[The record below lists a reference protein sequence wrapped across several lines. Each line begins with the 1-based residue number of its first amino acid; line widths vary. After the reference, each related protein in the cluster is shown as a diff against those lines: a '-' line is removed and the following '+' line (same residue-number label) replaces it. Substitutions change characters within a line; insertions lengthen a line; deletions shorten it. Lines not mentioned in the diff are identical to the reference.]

1 VKRFRF
7 YLSCDPD
14 GMFRDVSAV
23 DAYTAKCEMS
33 KVMFDI
39 DSNATFLRWEE
50 IDVAPQH
57 TTENQDASLFISYS
71 KTTTQGEKSITKS
84 ASITFPRFFDS
95 QSALLMLKAIVD
107 EKASILNP
115 ISGK

>member
-1 VKRFRF
+1 MKRFRF

-23 DAYTAKCEMS
+23 DAYIAKCKMS
-33 KVMFDI
+33 KVMHDI

-50 IDVAPQH
+50 IDVTPDH
-57 TTENQDASLFISYS
+57 TAKNQYASLFILYS
-71 KTTTQGEKSITKS
+71 KTTTQGEQSITKS
-84 ASITFPRFFDS
+84 ASLTFPLSFDP

-107 EKASILNP
+107 EES
-115 ISGK
+115 